1 MQVEATALQRLWRSH
16 SLGSCISASVVVSSP
31 SSTRRH
37 CSCISDVTSKLSYG
51 QRLQHFSLRRSN
63 QRSKITEKSTS
74 EEAAQRTVYSVA
86 RRISAVLRESTDV
99 PMLAKLPE
107 DRRSSWVESEHD
119 LQTYPLEERSLL
131 VTEPTMVTTKDG
143 CKRNGN
149 LLSTIRPIQAALQQ
163 DYDRQM
169 QKLDEDAARRKYA
182 DFIQNT
188 G

>member
-1 MQVEATALQRLWRSH
+1 MALQRLWRSR

-74 EEAAQRTVYSVA
+74 EEAAQRTIYSVA

-107 DRRSSWVESEHD
+107 DRRSSLVESEHD
-119 LQTYPLEERSLL
+119 LQTHP
-131 VTEPTMVTTKDG
+131 G
-143 CKRNGN
+143 
-149 LLSTIRPIQAALQQ
+149 
-163 DYDRQM
+163 
-169 QKLDEDAARRKYA
+169 ARRTRSARHRTDDGYDEGWSQAKWQSA
-182 DFIQNT
+182 IHNPTNSIRAPT
-188 G
+188 GL

>member
-86 RRISAVLRESTDV
+86 RRISAVLRGSPDV
-99 PMLAKLPE
+99 PVLAELSE
-107 DRRSSWVESEHD
+107 NQRSGWAESEHHP
-119 LQTYPLEERSLL
+119 QTHS
-131 VTEPTMVTTKDG
+131 VTRKTW
-143 CKRNGN
+143 
-149 LLSTIRPIQAALQQ
+149 
-163 DYDRQM
+163 
-169 QKLDEDAARRKYA
+169 AARDRA
-182 DFIQNT
+182 DNGDDERWMQAQRQSALHHPT
-188 G
+188 DSSGAPAGLWPADAEAG

>member
-1 MQVEATALQRLWRSH
+1 MALQRLWRSR

-31 SSTRRH
+31 SSTRWH

-107 DRRSSWVESEHD
+107 DRGSRWAESEHHP
-119 LQTYPLEERSLL
+119 QTHS
-131 VTEPTMVTTKDG
+131 VTRKTW
-143 CKRNGN
+143 
-149 LLSTIRPIQAALQQ
+149 
-163 DYDRQM
+163 
-169 QKLDEDAARRKYA
+169 AARDRADDGDDERWMQAQRKSA
-182 DFIQNT
+182 IHHPTNSIRAPT
-188 G
+188 GL

>member
-1 MQVEATALQRLWRSH
+1 MQVEATALQRLWRSR

-107 DRRSSWVESEHD
+107 DRRSSLVESEH
-119 LQTYPLEERSLL
+119 LPQTRPVTRRTRSARHRAD
-131 VTEPTMVTTKDG
+131 DG
-143 CKRNGN
+143 YDEGWMQAQRQPAVHN
-149 LLSTIRPIQAALQQ
+149 LSNSNCTPAGL
-163 DYDRQM
+163 
-169 QKLDEDAARRKYA
+169 
-182 DFIQNT
+182 
-188 G
+188 

>member
-1 MQVEATALQRLWRSH
+1 MQVEATALQRLWRSR

-107 DRRSSWVESEHD
+107 DRRSSLVESEHHP
-119 LQTYPLEERSLL
+119 QTHSVTRRTRSARHRADASYNEGWSQAKWQSTLHH
-131 VTEPTMVTTKDG
+131 PT
-143 CKRNGN
+143 N
-149 LLSTIRPIQAALQQ
+149 SIRAPRGL
-163 DYDRQM
+163 
-169 QKLDEDAARRKYA
+169 
-182 DFIQNT
+182 
-188 G
+188 

>member
-119 LQTYPLEERSLL
+119 LQTYPLTRRTRPARHRADDGYDEGWLQTQWQPA
-131 VTEPTMVTTKDG
+131 VYNPTDSSG
-143 CKRNGN
+143 APAG
-149 LLSTIRPIQAALQQ
+149 L
-163 DYDRQM
+163 
-169 QKLDEDAARRKYA
+169 
-182 DFIQNT
+182 
-188 G
+188 

>member
-1 MQVEATALQRLWRSH
+1 MQVEATALQRLWRSR

-107 DRRSSWVESEHD
+107 DRRSSLVESEHHP
-119 LQTYPLEERSLL
+119 QTHS
-131 VTEPTMVTTKDG
+131 VTRKTW
-143 CKRNGN
+143 
-149 LLSTIRPIQAALQQ
+149 
-163 DYDRQM
+163 
-169 QKLDEDAARRKYA
+169 AARDRADNGDDERWMQAQRKSAIHHPA
-182 DFIQNT
+182 DSGGT
-188 G
+188 PAGL